1 MSLVRPLDET
11 LPVERQP
18 GIAAASAMLINLF
31 MLDAAD
37 GPGFRGLWA
46 ISR

>member
-18 GIAAASAMLINLF
+18 GI
-31 MLDAAD
+31 DTAD
-37 GPGFRGLWA
+37 GLGFCGLWA
-46 ISR
+46 ISQ